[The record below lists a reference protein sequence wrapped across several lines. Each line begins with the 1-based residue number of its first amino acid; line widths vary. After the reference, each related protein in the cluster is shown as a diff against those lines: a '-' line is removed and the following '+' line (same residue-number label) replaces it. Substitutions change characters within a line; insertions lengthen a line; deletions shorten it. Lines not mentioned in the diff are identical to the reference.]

1 MTTNNISHNIRFVKS
16 LSLIVTKKYHFFY
29 DTFST
34 HTTGS
39 IGFAIGIPAAEDHQ
53 YPIHLPPVLVI
64 PFGNTVLEH
73 RTPILRSFR
82 FDNDRFHR
90 EEQRKKKYHS

>member
-1 MTTNNISHNIRFVKS
+1 MPIINIARAFRWQA
-16 LSLIVTKKYHFFY
+16 LIDKGK
-29 DTFST
+29 FSNV
-34 HTTGS
+34 HELAR
-39 IGFAIGIPAAEDHQ
+39 AIGIPATENHQ

-64 PFGNTVLEH
+64 TFGNTVLEH